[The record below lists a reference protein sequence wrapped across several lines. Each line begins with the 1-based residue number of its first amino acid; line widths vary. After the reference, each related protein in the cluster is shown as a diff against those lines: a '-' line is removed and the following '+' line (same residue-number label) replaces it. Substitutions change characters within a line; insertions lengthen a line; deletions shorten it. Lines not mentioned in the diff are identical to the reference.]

1 MASYRTVMKRLKD
14 SYHYPKVKRYEFDQS
29 FTFPVVPQDF
39 NGTRNDPVTFRWT
52 DVMDAVC
59 GLLKDTSLH
68 QDNPANFVFNAEVRH
83 VPAKGRL
90 YTQNLSSGE
99 WWERTENMLGDGMSL
114 LPIMFYS
121 DATHVTAS
129 GSQQAHP
136 IMVTVGNF
144 RWWIRQKQRGTFKY
158 ACKY

>member
-1 MASYRTVMKRLKD
+1 MRRLKD
-14 SYHYPKVKRYEFDQS
+14 NYHYPEVKRYQFDQS
-29 FTFPVVPQDF
+29 FTFPVVPKDF

-52 DVMDAVC
+52 DVMDAIV
-59 GLLKDTSLH
+59 GLLKDESLH
-68 QDNPANFVFNAEVRH
+68 QDDPVNFVWNAEVQH
-83 VPAKGRL
+83 VPRRGRL
-90 YTQNLSSGE
+90 YTQDLSTGE
-99 WWERTENMLGDGMSL
+99 WWERTENMLGDGMTL

-144 RWWIRQKQRGTFKY
+144 RWWIRQKERGKY
-158 ACKY
+158 